1 MTLLTGGCLC
11 GAIRYEAEGDPFH
24 ETLCH
29 CETCRRATGAP
40 AVAWLTMPR
49 ASFRFTSG
57 TPTTF
62 ASSDEGRR
70 RFCPACGTALTFE
83 SSDYPDE
90 TDLTA
95 ASLDHP
101 ALAPPRD
108 HTWSTSALEWFW
120 TLHRLPQREKAPPDL

>member
-1 MTLLTGGCLC
+1 LRDLPPCDG
-11 GAIRYEAEGDPFH
+11 R
-24 ETLCH
+24 
-29 CETCRRATGAP
+29 
-40 AVAWLTMPR
+40 
-49 ASFRFTSG
+49 SSG
-57 TPTTF
+57 RLADDAARQFSF

-108 HTWSTSALEWFW
+108 HTWSNSALEWFW